1 MGHVSSYP
9 RADVESSVGSLVDG
23 GANGYA
29 PPVDHHAAPSAAL
42 RCPQPVG
49 FRWGHHPF
57 PLRRAPPPRH
67 SSRIPTFVPRIPT
80 FVTNPDTP
88 AANLQVRPC
97 APRAPRAAS
106 ATTFVTNVERKCTA
120 SPLGA
125 ARGIARFVTNVEI
138 RATKVRIRHE
148 CRVASAPPSPLG
160 RSARDA
166 GFVTNVEIRH
176 ECRAAAVPRSR
187 SGAGARGATQSAA
200 IVQDAVADW
209 PGASTI
215 RSVPEL

>member
-42 RCPQPVG
+42 RCPQLVG

-80 FVTNPDTP
+80 FVTNVDTP

-97 APRAPRAAS
+97 APRAPRAPQAPQHS
-106 ATTFVTNVERKCTA
+106 SRMSTFVPRMSGFVTNVERKCTA

-125 ARGIARFVTNVEI
+125 AEGCKI
-138 RATKVRIRHE
+138 RHECRDSCHESADSSRMSCRICTPVALGAQREGCRIRHE
-148 CRVASAPPSPLG
+148 CRDSW
-160 RSARDA
+160 
-166 GFVTNVEIRH
+166 H
-176 ECRAAAVPRSR
+176 ECRDS
-187 SGAGARGATQSAA
+187 
-200 IVQDAVADW
+200 
-209 PGASTI
+209 
-215 RSVPEL
+215 